1 MSYVRFLTFVLII
14 FLAGCTPKV
23 EEKAP
28 SEDAIRVL
36 FVGNSHT
43 SRNNVPVLL
52 KRINDAQPGSP
63 AIEAS
68 AVMWG
73 GFKLSDHVQNGGAA
87 QAISRKHWDYVVIQP
102 ASTEAFVNPDGQIA
116 GFRTLLESVGPKST
130 PILYGV
136 WHREAGDQL
145 HQSFG
150 TTPGSAARAIRE
162 TNFAKVRGTRA
173 RLAPVG
179 DAWVT
184 AELKHKEIPLYTD
197 GNHAT
202 LEGSYM
208 AAAVI
213 LRAILQKPLSTEKVW
228 RPWNLS
234 EDDAKTLLEVANTVN
249 LVSSEE
255 SLVPR

>member
-1 MSYVRFLTFVLII
+1 MYQRILSIVLAIC
-14 FLAGCTPKV
+14 LVGCAPKV
-23 EEKAP
+23 EEKEP
-28 SEDAIRVL
+28 TVEAIRVL

-43 SRNNVPVLL
+43 SRNNVPLL
-52 KRINDAQPGSP
+52 VKRINDAQTGSP

-73 GFKLSDHVQNGGAA
+73 GFKLSDHVQNGGAV
-87 QAISRKHWDYVVIQP
+87 QAISRKHWDFVVMQP
-102 ASTEAFVNPDGQIA
+102 ASTEAFVNPDGQVA
-116 GFRTLLESVGPKST
+116 SFRQLVESVGPKTT

-136 WHREAGDQL
+136 WHREAGDKL

-150 TTPGSAARAIRE
+150 TTPAGAARAIRE
-162 TNFAKVRGTRA
+162 TNLATIRGTRS

-184 AELKHKEIPLYTD
+184 AELKHREIPLYTD

-213 LRAILQKPLSTEKVW
+213 LRAILQKPLTTEKVW
-228 RPWNLS
+228 RPWNLT
-234 EDDAKTLLEVANTVN
+234 EDNAKTLLEVANTVT
-249 LVSSEE
+249 LVSPEE
-255 SLVPR
+255 NLAPR